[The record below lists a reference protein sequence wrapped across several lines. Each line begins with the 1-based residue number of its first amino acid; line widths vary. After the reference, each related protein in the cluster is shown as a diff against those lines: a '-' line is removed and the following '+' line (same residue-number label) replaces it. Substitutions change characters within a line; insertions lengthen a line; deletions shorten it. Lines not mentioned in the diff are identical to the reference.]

1 MAYVAEN
8 NSFNRY
14 FGDNFM
20 VGHETK
26 KSWNVI
32 NNINLINSIDAFL
45 IKSNKMSPFDE
56 IIKEPFNELL

>member
-1 MAYVAEN
+1 MAYIAEN

-14 FGDNFM
+14 FGYNFV
-20 VGHETK
+20 VGQTK

-32 NNINLINSIDAFL
+32 NNINLINSILAFL